1 MSPAFSQG
9 TVMLQIYTIPV
20 SLYSAKLRILLRH
33 KGLVWEEL
41 PPPGGYGSAEYRQI
55 VPAGN
60 LPALR
65 DGSFLLADSE
75 AIAEYLDETHPE
87 PPMLPDTPAGRAIV
101 RERSRYH
108 DTRLEPAVRALFPY
122 MPERKRDGFEA
133 GRHTDV
139 LTDRL
144 EGLGRVLENR
154 VLEKAIPSAQLTLG
168 DCGFPVTLCW
178 LDLLIPLLGLPVE
191 IPAAVLE
198 YRDGLYR
205 HKAVAEEMAEYRPK
219 LVAEMKLWVA
229 E

>member
-1 MSPAFSQG
+1 
-9 TVMLQIYTIPV
+9 MLQIYAIPV

-33 KGLVWEEL
+33 KELIWEEI
-41 PPPGGYGSAEYRQI
+41 PPPGGYGSMEYRQI

-65 DGSFLLADSE
+65 DGSLLLADSE
-75 AIAEYLDETHPE
+75 AIAEYLNEVHPV
-87 PPMLPDTPAGRAIV
+87 PPLLPDTPAGRAII

-122 MPERKRDGFEA
+122 MPERKRSGFEA
-133 GRHTDV
+133 GRHADV

-144 EGLGRVLENR
+144 DGLGRL
-154 VLEKAIPSAQLTLG
+154 LEKAPPSEMLTLG

-178 LDLLIPLLGLPVE
+178 LDLLIPLLGLSVD
-191 IPAAVLE
+191 IPATVLE

-205 HKAVAEEMAEYRPK
+205 HKAVAEEMAEYCPK
-219 LVAEMKLWVA
+219 LTAEMKLWEA

>member
-1 MSPAFSQG
+1 
-9 TVMLQIYTIPV
+9 MLQIYTIPV

-75 AIAEYLDETHPE
+75 AIAEYLNEVHPE

-122 MPERKRDGFEA
+122 MPERKREGFEA
-133 GRHTDV
+133 ERHTDA
-139 LTDRL
+139 LADRL
-144 EGLGRVLENR
+144 DGLGKVLG
-154 VLEKAIPSAQLTLG
+154 KSPPSAMLTLA

-178 LDLLIPLLGLPVE
+178 LDLLIPLLGLPVD
-191 IPAAVLE
+191 IPAPVLE

-205 HKAVAEEMAEYRPK
+205 HKAVAEEMADYRPK
-219 LVAEMKLWVA
+219 LAAEMKLWV
-229 E
+229 EE

>member
-1 MSPAFSQG
+1 
-9 TVMLQIYTIPV
+9 MLQIYTIPV

-33 KGLVWEEL
+33 KELIWEEI
-41 PPPGGYGSAEYRQI
+41 PPPGGYGSTEYRQI

-65 DGSFLLADSE
+65 DGSLLLADSE
-75 AIAEYLDETHPE
+75 AIAEYLNEVHPE

-122 MPERKRDGFEA
+122 MPERKRSGFEA
-133 GRHTDV
+133 GRHVDV

-144 EGLGRVLENR
+144 EGLGRL
-154 VLEKAIPSAQLTLG
+154 LEKTPPSEMLTLG

-178 LDLLIPLLGLPVE
+178 LDLLIPLLGLSVD
-191 IPAAVLE
+191 IPATVLE
-198 YRDGLYR
+198 YRDALYR
-205 HKAVAEEMAEYRPK
+205 HKAVAEEMAEYSPK
-219 LVAEMKLWVA
+219 LTAEMKLWEA